1 MSTPTNMSP
10 TNDVEQRLGRFSSPG
25 RPPVFDIADVSYAV
39 TDTVIGRMLLARK
52 DTGQMVAS
60 AFVPDDQAEATLL
73 DRLARSVSPRVLRV
87 ARHLDDPRRQLDD
100 YLAGRRRSFDVV
112 TDLALATSF
121 QRSVLRALVASVPY
135 GERSTYRSVAAL
147 VDKPTAARAV
157 GSALGANPLCVL
169 LPCHRVV
176 ASSGKLTGYAGGLAA
191 KEYLLELESR
201 G

>member
-1 MSTPTNMSP
+1 MNMSP
-10 TNDVEQRLGRFSSPG
+10 THDVEHRLGRFSSPG

-60 AFVPDDQAEATLL
+60 AFVPDAQAEAAML
-73 DRLARSVSPRVLRV
+73 DRLARAVSPRVLRV
-87 ARHLDDPRRQLDD
+87 PRHLDDPRRQLDD

-112 TDLALATSF
+112 TDLALATPF
-121 QRSVLRALVASVPY
+121 QRSVLWALVASVPY

-157 GSALGANPLCVL
+157 GTALGANPLCVL

-176 ASSGKLTGYAGGLAA
+176 ASSGRLTGYAGGLPA